1 VVRLTGSMT
10 RMRKG
15 SGMWVKFSMIV
26 SSLSVEKVKAAGA
39 SNGAGET
46 AMENR
51 QKERDP
57 D

>member
-1 VVRLTGSMT
+1 
-10 RMRKG
+10 
-15 SGMWVKFSMIV
+15 MIV

-39 SNGAGET
+39 SNGTGET